1 LLFIS
6 FNSVAQNP
14 CDYSVNVNDSI
25 GTYSD
30 YMLSEKNFGGSSNI
44 FLHFVI
50 DRWIT
55 NFDCSKHKKSKDFMK
70 ANCFDKILN

>member
-1 LLFIS
+1 MLVVHS

-30 YMLSEKNFGGSSNI
+30 YMLSEKNFGGSSKFFCTLSLTDGLPTLTVQSI
-44 FLHFVI
+44 
-50 DRWIT
+50 
-55 NFDCSKHKKSKDFMK
+55 KKV
-70 ANCFDKILN
+70 KIL

>member
-1 LLFIS
+1 MFVTIS

-25 GTYSD
+25 GTYKSTETIC
-30 YMLSEKNFGGSSNI
+30 LVRKNFGGSSSYI

-55 NFDCSKHKKSKDFMK
+55 NFDCSKYSKV
-70 ANCFDKILN
+70 KIL